1 MRQLLQIVLLNNT
14 NTLQCNGLF
23 TSAPWEVPYLKQSTQ
38 PSQLIKKISCA
49 ASRQPASSEKR
60 SPPTPPFHHNGQEM
74 YPLLRIQKRRLNSL
88 CYMKLLDSTA
98 IQPRKCRFY
107 PYLQCHGSN
116 RHCKYGSN
124 QEAGTVVEVI
134 TVHIDPNKGD
144 ESNNKIADLF
154 EKSNLNT
161 EYWNRLSQAS
171 PRMAYAF
178 PK

>member
-1 MRQLLQIVLLNNT
+1 MAEIN
-14 NTLQCNGLF
+14 
-23 TSAPWEVPYLKQSTQ
+23 
-38 PSQLIKKISCA
+38 
-49 ASRQPASSEKR
+49 
-60 SPPTPPFHHNGQEM
+60 
-74 YPLLRIQKRRLNSL
+74 KRRLAGQLRQIAVQIMTRKLFRVLREEEINKRL
-88 CYMKLLDSTA
+88 MKALLIDC
-98 IQPRKCRFY
+98 PKCLQEWHMLSKEVQIL

-134 TVHIDPNKGD
+134 TVHTDPNKGD

-178 PK
+178 PKEMTQNSSTFSNNVITEARHGMIYANKKLNMDFHPALGEN